1 LDRFAWHTR
10 TQQAVPVDPEADAK
24 VVSLLET
31 SLGAL
36 PFDERRLVEAKY
48 FARRSVR
55 EIAEYLDLTEEAV
68 ESRLVRIRRKLKET
82 ILEGLKRD

>member
-1 LDRFAWHTR
+1 M
-10 TQQAVPVDPEADAK
+10 
-24 VVSLLET
+24 VSLLET